1 MKVIS
6 PINNPRYATPRE
18 VAEQYSVTVPT
29 VFNWL
34 KKKII
39 TAKIAVN
46 RVYRFDLEEVEAA
59 LIARSQNHNKD

>member
-1 MKVIS
+1 MKVIE
-6 PINNPRYATPRE
+6 IKNPRQATPRE

-34 KKKII
+34 KKGII
-39 TAKIAVN
+39 PAKIAVD

-59 LIARSQNHNKD
+59 LVAQSKNQA